1 MKTSNRNW
9 TSRSKRILRL
19 REDNERKLLRTFLN
33 FSAQSRAHILS
44 KSIEVEQPGQPEPK
58 FGLNGREKEKIS
70 IGHLKIMMFDSNW
83 ITNVS
88 LRISRENTN

>member
-1 MKTSNRNW
+1 MKTINII
-9 TSRSKRILRL
+9 TTLVFDYLFTEIGHL
-19 REDNERKLLRTFLN
+19 LLRTFLN